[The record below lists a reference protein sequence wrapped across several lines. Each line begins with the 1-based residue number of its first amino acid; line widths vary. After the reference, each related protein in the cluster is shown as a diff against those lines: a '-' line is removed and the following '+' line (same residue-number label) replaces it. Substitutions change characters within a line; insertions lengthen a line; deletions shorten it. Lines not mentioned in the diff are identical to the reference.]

1 MPVGI
6 DVQLQKTE
14 WWQSLPFPLEACK
27 VSSGTRPEGFR
38 FHSDIVNIEAVLK
51 ETSMIVCGEANCSEL
66 AMTKAVA
73 ELIERSALWTW
84 NKANIKNL
92 KSSNGWAAHISIE
105 AAKQSAILEL
115 IERDAVLAQWYSSTP
130 FLEIDPSD
138 LPFCTKKWRDKELS
152 KSEFPIMRIL
162 ISTKGIGPSV
172 TCVFMNKKGNGVV
185 SHATREF
192 LSQAIES
199 AIAEACRAAHLY
211 LRKAFWED
219 TLSIKYGQKQK
230 IDPGAHSVYYAYHE
244 TLPGWMF
251 GNVVSWTSASQ
262 YWEKSL
268 EQITFEEFKFQKV
281 LEDPLIVGF
290 AEHQEAFNLEWGPTD
305 INSISKMAAS
315 RRLSPNKTE
324 WNLNPH
330 IIS

>member
-1 MPVGI
+1 MGI
-6 DVQLQKTE
+6 DEQMQKTE
-14 WWQSLPFPLEACK
+14 WWQSLPFPIEACA

-38 FHSDIVNIEAVLK
+38 FHTNIVNIEAVLNGK
-51 ETSMIVCGEANCSEL
+51 TMLVCGEHNCPEL

-73 ELIERSALWTW
+73 ELIERATLWKW
-84 NKANIKNL
+84 NKANVKNI
-92 KSSNGWAAHISIE
+92 KSSNGWAAHQSIE
-105 AAKQSAILEL
+105 QATKAAVFEL
-115 IERDAVLAQWYSSTP
+115 IERDAVLAQWYSATP

-138 LPFCTKKWRDKELS
+138 LPFHTRKWRDEELR

-172 TCVFMNKKGNGVV
+172 TCVFMNKEGNGVA

-219 TLSIKYGQKQK
+219 TLSIRHGKKQK

-244 TLPGWMF
+244 ALPNWMF
-251 GNVVSWTSASQ
+251 GDIVSWTSASQ
-262 YWEKSL
+262 YWETSL
-268 EQITFEEFKFQKV
+268 EQISFEEFKFQKV

-290 AEHQEAFNLEWGPTD
+290 AEHPQAFKLEWGPTD

-315 RRLSPNKTE
+315 RRLSPTKTE